1 MTITTSKAAQVAR
14 FLRNVAHP
22 RRTRRVI
29 RYLRSLMVIAPAVKI
44 DRFFARQGLA
54 LPRQVKRL
62 DHRGRAAQVIAERQK
77 LMTAMLRGEVS
88 GC

>member
-54 LPRQVKRL
+54 L